1 MTQEQ
6 AESTEQTTDPAIE
19 QRAKLQGWRPK
30 DEFKGNPDLWRPAED
45 WVKRADEM
53 TPIMKATNKKLED
66 DLLSTQEELR
76 GVKETLTNMTRV
88 QEKYATDSYDQKVS
102 DIRAQ
107 KIVAVDAGE
116 TAKFL
121 ELEEQEKR
129 LAKPEAVEATEET
142 IHPVAQ
148 RFFSEN
154 AEWWDKDA
162 SMTRYAQ
169 ALGNEMVQNKDPR
182 AKVGNEAEFFKAIKE
197 DMQATFP
204 HKFMNPNREI
214 STVDEPNTRGSE
226 SIHPGPKG
234 WNDLDGEA
242 QEHCNMMCGP
252 TDKGGI
258 PGMTKEKYIKA
269 YFEVD

>member
-1 MTQEQ
+1 MTQE
-6 AESTEQTTDPAIE
+6 IE
-19 QRAKLQGWRPK
+19 ERAKMQGWVPQE
-30 DEFKGNPDLWRPAED
+30 EFKGNPDVWRPAEE
-45 WVKRADEM
+45 WVSRTDEM
-53 TPIMKATNKKLED
+53 APIKNAAIKRYETEVIPQLQD
-66 DLLSTQEELR
+66 DLTSTRAELTALK
-76 GVKETLTNMTRV
+76 GTVTNMTRV

-142 IHPVAQ
+142 MHPVAQ

-204 HKFMNPNREI
+204 HKFQNPNREI